1 MPIADQL
8 EAGGVVAAKETA
20 TLTSR
25 IVAPVKEVRVHAGE
39 RVRAGDL
46 LVVLDDKAMADQ
58 ARAAE
63 AAAGAA
69 EQGLTV
75 ATSEQA
81 AAVAERKLATVSHSR
96 IASLHERR
104 SATTQELDE
113 AEARLSTALARAESA
128 SARVAQANAQLV
140 AARAA
145 ADAATTTESFGLV
158 KAPFDGL
165 VTERLTDPG
174 NLASPGMPLLRLDST
189 GAPHVDVRVD
199 EARVRYVREGDR
211 VEVRFEE
218 GAGASRAVEGIVT
231 EIARAVTTDER
242 AFMVEVSLPNDDTLR
257 TGTFAR
263 VRFRGA
269 SREAL
274 VVPATTIRHQGQLST
289 VFVVEDGVARLRLLQ
304 TGYEGAD
311 GVEVLAGLARGE
323 VIVNAPQPELTD
335 GRRIVAHDPVPSGA
349 RR

>member
-1 MPIADQL
+1 MT
-8 EAGGVVAAKETA
+8 KRWRT
-20 TLTSR
+20 R
-25 IVAPVKEVRVHAGE
+25 HAGP
-39 RVRAGDL
+39 
-46 LVVLDDKAMADQ
+46 KP
-58 ARAAE
+58 
-63 AAAGAA
+63 AAGAA
-69 EQGLTV
+69 QQGLTV

-81 AAVAERKLATVSHSR
+81 AAIAERKLATAWHAR

-113 AEARLSTALARAESA
+113 AEARLSSAVARAESA

-199 EARVRYVREGDR
+199 EARERYVREGDR

-218 GAGASRAVEGIVT
+218 GAGASRAVEGVVT
-231 EIARAVTTDER
+231 EIARAVTADER
-242 AFMVEVSLPNDDTLR
+242 AFTVEGVVAERPARRGPARSHEYVSA
-257 TGTFAR
+257 AR
-263 VRFRGA
+263 AARHSSSRRPPSGARGSCRPCSSLKTA
-269 SREAL
+269 SHVCDCCRQVMRAAE
-274 VVPATTIRHQGQLST
+274 
-289 VFVVEDGVARLRLLQ
+289 
-304 TGYEGAD
+304 
-311 GVEVLAGLARGE
+311 GVEVLAGLDRGE
-323 VIVNAPQPELTD
+323 VIVNSA
-335 GRRIVAHDPVPSGA
+335 AA
-349 RR
+349 RN

>member
-1 MPIADQL
+1 VSTVVAAVMPIADQL

-25 IVAPVKEVRVHAGE
+25 IVAPVIEVRVHAGE

-69 EQGLTV
+69 AQGLTV

-128 SARVAQANAQLV
+128 SARVAQANAQLL

-158 KAPFDGL
+158 KAPFAGL

-218 GAGASRAVEGIVT
+218 GAWRVASGRRHRHRDRTCSKPRMSV
-231 EIARAVTTDER
+231 RSWWKCRCRTTT
-242 AFMVEVSLPNDDTLR
+242 TLR

-274 VVPATTIRHQGQLST
+274 VV
-289 VFVVEDGVARLRLLQ
+289 
-304 TGYEGAD
+304 
-311 GVEVLAGLARGE
+311 
-323 VIVNAPQPELTD
+323 
-335 GRRIVAHDPVPSGA
+335 RRPPSGTRGSCRPCSSLKT
-349 RR
+349 RRTSATAADRL

>member
-1 MPIADQL
+1 MMMTTRGVSLVVGLAMLSAACSGSPTPESTVDVAAPLAVSTVVAAVMPIADQL

-25 IVAPVKEVRVHAGE
+25 IVPPVIEVRVRAGE

-113 AEARLSTALARAESA
+113 AEARLSTAVARAESA

-174 NLASPGMPLLRLDST
+174 QP
-189 GAPHVDVRVD
+189 RV
-199 EARVRYVREGDR
+199 ARHAAV
-211 VEVRFEE
+211 
-218 GAGASRAVEGIVT
+218 ASRLHR
-231 EIARAVTTDER
+231 RA
-242 AFMVEVSLPNDDTLR
+242 
-257 TGTFAR
+257 
-263 VRFRGA
+263 
-269 SREAL
+269 
-274 VVPATTIRHQGQLST
+274 
-289 VFVVEDGVARLRLLQ
+289 
-304 TGYEGAD
+304 
-311 GVEVLAGLARGE
+311 ARGCE
-323 VIVNAPQPELTD
+323 G
-335 GRRIVAHDPVPSGA
+335 GRGSRALRA

>member
-1 MPIADQL
+1 
-8 EAGGVVAAKETA
+8 
-20 TLTSR
+20 
-25 IVAPVKEVRVHAGE
+25 
-39 RVRAGDL
+39 
-46 LVVLDDKAMADQ
+46 MADQ

-69 EQGLTV
+69 QQGLTV

-113 AEARLSTALARAESA
+113 AEARLSTAVARAESA

-174 NLASPGMPLLRLDST
+174 NLASPCMPLLRLRLHR
-189 GAPHVDVRVD
+189 APHVDALRVD
-199 EARVRYVREGDR
+199 EARVRYVRER
-211 VEVRFEE
+211 RSRRQVRFEE
-218 GAGASRAVEGIVT
+218 GAWRVSRAVEGIASVDRT
-231 EIARAVTTDER
+231 CSDRGRACIHGRSVVAGQEHAADR
-242 AFMVEVSLPNDDTLR
+242 HVR
-257 TGTFAR
+257 T

-269 SREAL
+269 
-274 VVPATTIRHQGQLST
+274 
-289 VFVVEDGVARLRLLQ
+289 VARHSSS
-304 TGYEGAD
+304 
-311 GVEVLAGLARGE
+311 
-323 VIVNAPQPELTD
+323 
-335 GRRIVAHDPVPSGA
+335 RRPPSGTRA
-349 RR
+349 SSRPCSSWKMASTTCDC